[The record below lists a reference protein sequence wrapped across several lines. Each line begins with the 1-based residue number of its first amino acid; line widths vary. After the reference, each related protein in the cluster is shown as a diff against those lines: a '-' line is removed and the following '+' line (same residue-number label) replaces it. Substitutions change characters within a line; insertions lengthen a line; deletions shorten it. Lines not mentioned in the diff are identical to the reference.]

1 MGVRDLSYTEHLMR
15 LKTVLI
21 YSLAMVL
28 LSACSTSA
36 PFKSL
41 MAGVC
46 SDQQKQLV
54 TDHIKSQ
61 ISAISKQD
69 WPLAYSFAS
78 KSFQE
83 SIDIKSFEVIII
95 DSYSILINN
104 DGLTFGGCE
113 IKENKIFQQVT
124 VVSSDDKSELSYR
137 LSAVDEKLGVEA
149 ANRVDPGEALKT

>member
-1 MGVRDLSYTEHLMR
+1 
-15 LKTVLI
+15 
-21 YSLAMVL
+21 MVL

-41 MAGVC
+41 TAGPC
-46 SDQQKQLV
+46 SDKQKQLV
-54 TDHIKSQ
+54 TDHINSQ
-61 ISAISKQD
+61 VSAISKQD

-104 DGLTFGGCE
+104 EGLTFGECE
-113 IKENKIFQQVT
+113 IKENKIFQEVT

-149 ANRVDPGEALKT
+149 ANRVEPGEALKT

>member
-1 MGVRDLSYTEHLMR
+1 MKF
-15 LKTVLI
+15 KTLPI
-21 YSLAMVL
+21 TCLTLLL

-41 MAGVC
+41 MAGPC
-46 SDQQKQLV
+46 SDKQKQLV
-54 TDHIKSQ
+54 NNHINSQ
-61 ISAISKQD
+61 VSAISKQD

-83 SIDIKSFEVIII
+83 SIDIKSFEVIIN

-104 DGLTFGGCE
+104 NGLTFGECE
-113 IKENKIFQQVT
+113 IKEDKIFQEVT
-124 VVSSDDKSELSYR
+124 VLSSDTKSELSYR

-149 ANRVDPGEALKT
+149 ANLVEQGEALNT

>member
-1 MGVRDLSYTEHLMR
+1 MKLKR
-15 LKTVLI
+15 LLTT
-21 YSLAMVL
+21 SLALVL

-46 SDQQKQLV
+46 SDEQKRLV
-54 TDHIKSQ
+54 TEHINSQ
-61 ISAISKQD
+61 VSAISKQD

-83 SIDIKSFEVIII
+83 SIDIKSFEVIIT

-104 DGLTFGGCE
+104 EGLTFGGCE
-113 IKENKIFQQVT
+113 IKENKIFQEVT

-149 ANRVDPGEALKT
+149 ANRVQPDEALKT

>member
-1 MGVRDLSYTEHLMR
+1 
-15 LKTVLI
+15 
-21 YSLAMVL
+21 MVL

-41 MAGVC
+41 TAGPC
-46 SDQQKQLV
+46 SDKQKQLV
-54 TDHIKSQ
+54 TDHINSQ
-61 ISAISKQD
+61 VTAISKQD

-83 SIDIKSFEVIII
+83 SIDIKSFEEIII

-104 DGLTFGGCE
+104 EGLTFGECE
-113 IKENKIFQQVT
+113 IREDRIFQE
-124 VVSSDDKSELSYR
+124 VSTISGDTKLTLSYR

-149 ANRVDPGEALKT
+149 ANRVEQGESLKA

>member
-1 MGVRDLSYTEHLMR
+1 V
-15 LKTVLI
+15 
-21 YSLAMVL
+21 
-28 LSACSTSA
+28 
-36 PFKSL
+36 
-41 MAGVC
+41 
-46 SDQQKQLV
+46 
-54 TDHIKSQ
+54 
-61 ISAISKQD
+61 SAISKQD

-104 DGLTFGGCE
+104 EGLTFGGCE
-113 IKENKIFQQVT
+113 IKENKIFQEVT

-149 ANRVDPGEALKT
+149 ANRFEPSKGLKA